1 MKQILLVLAIIM
13 SFSSVF
19 SQNKSDANIFGHVL
33 NAETGDHL
41 SYINIQIKGS
51 TIGTATDATGHY
63 YLRNLPEG
71 TYIIES
77 SGLGYKT
84 TRQEITIEPGVSK
97 ELNFFIEED
106 KIQLETVVVS
116 ASRNEVNR
124 KEAPT
129 IVNVLSPVI
138 LENTNSNNLAQGL
151 NFQPGLRVEN
161 NCQNCGFQQVRI
173 NGLEGPYSQILIDS
187 RPIFSSL
194 AGVYGLEQI
203 PANMIDRVEIVR
215 GGGSAIFGSNAIAGT
230 INIITKEAISNT
242 ISIANTTNLIGGRSA
257 DNFTSL
263 NASLVSDTYNSGVI
277 IFGSTRQQS
286 PYDHDGDGFT
296 EVSKNN
302 AKNIGFRAYYRTQ
315 NYGKLSIEYH
325 NINEFRRGGN
335 ELDLPPHY
343 SDITEQVNH
352 NINTGGVKY
361 DLHSKNTKH
370 LLNIFSSAQK
380 IDRDSYYGTGKD
392 PNAYGKTKDF
402 TIISGFQY
410 SYSMDKF
417 LFMPAQLTIGN
428 EYTQSKLNDKML
440 GYNREIDQQI
450 HIESI
455 FVQNEWRN
463 EKISILLGGR
473 LDNHNLIHNPIFSPR
488 INIRYNPSS
497 SISLRTSYS
506 SGFRAPQ
513 AYDEDLHVTAV
524 GGVVTLISLNPNLKT
539 ENSQSYSASVD
550 LYRAFGKTE
559 TNILIEAFY
568 TNLDNVF
575 VLEEIGTDNQGNLLL
590 ERRNGTGAIIKG
602 INLEGKLAP
611 SNKFQVQLGFTIQ
624 KSEYVQAL
632 QWSIN
637 ENLKPQKRMFR
648 SPDKYGYFTAFYNI
662 TKNFSS
668 AISGT
673 YTGPML
679 VQHFQGYVSE
689 DTEFET
695 PNFIDLTIK
704 FSYNLK
710 INSNIIFQ
718 LNAGVQNILNSYQKD
733 FDQGEYRDAGYMYG
747 PSLPRTYFFGLKINI

>member
-417 LFMPAQLTIGN
+417 LFMPTQLTIGN